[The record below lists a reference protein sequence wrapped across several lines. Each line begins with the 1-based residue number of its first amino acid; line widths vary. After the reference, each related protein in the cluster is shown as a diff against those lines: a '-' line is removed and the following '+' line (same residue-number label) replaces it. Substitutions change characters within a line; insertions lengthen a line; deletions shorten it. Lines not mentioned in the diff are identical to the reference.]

1 MYFKCKKKET
11 NNFNSKGDHESYKK
25 KKCWTNTESVKP
37 GLISDRQFFLLWL
50 QSPKKCAKTLA

>member
-1 MYFKCKKKET
+1 MQKKET

-37 GLISDRQFFLLWL
+37 GLISDRQFF
-50 QSPKKCAKTLA
+50 TLATITQKMCQKL

>member
-25 KKCWTNTESVKP
+25 KCWTNTESVKP
-37 GLISDRQFFLLWL
+37 GLISDSQFLLWL

>member
-25 KKCWTNTESVKP
+25 KKCWTNTESVN
-37 GLISDRQFFLLWL
+37 
-50 QSPKKCAKTLA
+50 PKGGGGGPK